1 VPFLNNEPGNIRA
14 LQPSLLRKLLAP
26 CREDTGSVCKRGKG
40 IISISSSY
48 LKAIEKFPFE
58 EKVIFLM

>member
-1 VPFLNNEPGNIRA
+1 MRI
-14 LQPSLLRKLLAP
+14 LAP
-26 CREDTGSVCKRGKG
+26 CREDRSSTRKRAKE
-40 IISISSSY
+40 IIPIGSSY